1 MRGAGPRSGAAVS
14 KEGSVKVP
22 VDETSGVFEAWALV
36 SSDLLRAETK
46 RPPRRKT
53 EHEAAVFEGLYCQEA
68 GTPELLE
75 AQL

>member
-14 KEGSVKVP
+14 KEGSVKVA
-22 VDETSGVFEAWALV
+22 VDETSGVFEAWALM
-36 SSDLLRAETK
+36 SSGLPRPETK

-53 EHEAAVFEGLYCQEA
+53 VHEAAACDRSDCQGA
-68 GTPELLE
+68 GTPEVLK